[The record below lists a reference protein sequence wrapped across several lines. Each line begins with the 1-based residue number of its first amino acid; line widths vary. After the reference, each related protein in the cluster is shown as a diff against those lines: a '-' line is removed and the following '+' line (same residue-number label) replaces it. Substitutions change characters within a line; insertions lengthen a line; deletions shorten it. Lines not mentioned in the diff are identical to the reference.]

1 MIYFGIVAVD
11 SIFHRILAA
20 QDIDVLAIC
29 DRIIEPVDEVHLCGA
44 VIEFIRVP
52 RENVA
57 NAHDLRQIA
66 FIDCIGPTHD
76 HNLAAAFAGAG
87 TIHPIFLLG
96 QGQALVLEF
105 HRCP

>member
-20 QDIDVLAIC
+20 QDIDLLAIC
-29 DRIIEPVDEVHLCGA
+29 DRIIEPVDEVHLCSA

-76 HNLAAAFAGAG
+76 HNLAAAFENG
-87 TIHPIFLLG
+87 FLQELG
-96 QGQALVLEF
+96 QFIPFSCLVKDRRLS
-105 HRCP
+105 